1 MFFLPV
7 NNPMFVKIIQSQDYL
22 QPKEKSFKIGLKR
35 QVKKLW
41 DVFHVQGIICTE
53 AIHVTQEV
61 LQLIPILTARGD

>member
-41 DVFHVQGIICTE
+41 DVFHVQG
-53 AIHVTQEV
+53 
-61 LQLIPILTARGD
+61 G